1 VLRSKH
7 ETGSSGGIG
16 LIPDLTTIADFR
28 KDGIATL
35 GQMELRSRV
44 RKPRAH
50 VHLWSNLI
58 GQLLP
63 TDTKVSRDT
72 LVQLFCAS
80 SSGLV

>member
-16 LIPDLTTIADFR
+16 LIPDFTTIADSR
-28 KDGIATL
+28 KDGIAPL
-35 GQMELRSRV
+35 QGKWGSDRV
-44 RKPRAH
+44 RNQKANRAEIPAH
-50 VHLWSNLI
+50 LHLWNNII

-72 LVQLFCAS
+72 LV
-80 SSGLV
+80 